1 MSLTV
6 KIKGDA
12 SHFDKTIGKTKSSIA
27 TLGTAAGAVGVAF
40 VAAGAAITAAAVAAG
55 AFYNKMILVGEAA
68 LTSEARLQNI
78 VHQMGLFGESSKEV
92 SDRLSELANTQA
104 RTFGI
109 DNKAI
114 RLTQS
119 KLATFKELLAT
130 ADETGGAFDRATMAA
145 VNMASAGFGQAEQNA
160 VQLGKALNDPIKG
173 ITSLTRSGIT
183 FTAAEREKIK
193 VMVESNQIGKAQAL
207 ILNAIEKQVGGTALA
222 TADASLRM
230 KESYAQLV
238 QEFAKPFAASITS
251 LPDEIEGM
259 FPKLKQLAADAGLV
273 VSTALQDAFKGNL
286 EGIVN
291 IGVLIGNTLIDGIA
305 LAIKVGA
312 PAISNAFRGIIQDRL
327 DQINPFLTDEQR
339 SILQQKGTYDPGK
352 ADRTKQLEA
361 GVRAIMGDLQSGISE
376 MQFQAMA
383 RQLFSQGYREAN
395 PIYQGTEMGE
405 ILRQLERMNQ
415 TLDKPFP
422 N

>member
-55 AFYNKMILVGEAA
+55 AFYHKMILVGEAA
-68 LTSEARLQNI
+68 LTSEARLENI

-145 VNMASAGFGQAEQNA
+145 INMQTAGFGQAEQNA

-173 ITSLTRSGIT
+173 LTSLSKSGIT
-183 FTAAEREKIK
+183 FTAAERERIK
-193 VMVESNQIGKAQAL
+193 VMVESNQIGKAQAM
-207 ILNAIEKQVGGTALA
+207 ILNAIERQVGATALA

-251 LPDEIEGM
+251 LPDKIEGM
-259 FPKLKQLAADAGLV
+259 FPRLKQLAADAGLV
-273 VSTALQDAFKGNL
+273 VSTALQDAFKGDF

-291 IGVLIGNTLIDGIA
+291 IGVLIGNALIDGIK
-305 LAIKVGA
+305 LAMKIGA
-312 PAISNAFRGIIQDRL
+312 PVIKNELL
-327 DQINPFLTDEQR
+327 DIVQGMNPLHSAE
-339 SILQQKGTYDPGK
+339 QQKFLQGKGLLNDTGK
-352 ADRTKQLEA
+352 AERTKQLED

-395 PIYQGTEMGE
+395 PIYKGTEMGK
-405 ILRQLERMNQ
+405 ILLELERMNR